1 MLLRLLFRTNSFKS
15 ITILYIMSLTNGPI
29 WRRRVIP
36 PKPAEIVSRIL
47 RELEEEEDINDKD
60 FNPVHILTKYADH
73 PGDLKVNEYIGFN
86 MAELIRR
93 IKYLMCMLKKI
104 DSIDRGQYIWED
116 ATKIIYPYWKTILL
130 CGNSKTYTY
139 TIMDTLYELYI
150 RLMKM
155 FNNLNAC
162 VV

>member
-1 MLLRLLFRTNSFKS
+1 
-15 ITILYIMSLTNGPI
+15 MSLTNGPI
-29 WRRRVIP
+29 WRQRFHRP
-36 PKPAEIVSRIL
+36 SPAETVSRIL
-47 RELEEEEDINDKD
+47 HELEKDMLYDDKN

-73 PGDLKVNEYIGFN
+73 PGNLEVNEYIGFN

-93 IKYLMCMLKKI
+93 IRYLMCMLKKI
-104 DSIDRGQYIWED
+104 DTIDHGQYIWED
-116 ATKIIYPYWKTILL
+116 TIKIIYPYWQTIRL

-139 TIMDTLYELYI
+139 TIMNTLYDLYI

-155 FNNLNAC
+155 FNNLNGC